1 MSRLAI
7 VIVSYNARE
16 DLATALRS
24 LTEAPPATSHAIV
37 VVDNASSDGAGTMV
51 RERFPQIR
59 VIDAGSNLGFARA
72 NNLAIRATD
81 SELVLLLNPD
91 TVVPPGAID
100 RLVARLDERP
110 DAAVIGPRVVD
121 SQGIP
126 ELSFGAALTPWREAR
141 RKAIDRFD
149 KHGLALARRAIAQAT
164 SREANVD
171 WVTGACLLAR
181 RADLE
186 AAGLFDERYF
196 LYVEDV
202 DLCAAI
208 RAKGRTIV
216 FSPVA
221 EIVHLRGRSGLATSG
236 AARLAWQQS
245 HLAYYRKHLPGWAPW
260 LERYLRMKGLAP

>member
-1 MSRLAI
+1 LTAVSI
-7 VIVSYNARE
+7 VIVSYNTRD
-16 DLATALRS
+16 DLARCLDALQA
-24 LTEAPPATSHAIV
+24 TPPAATHEIV
-37 VVDNASSDGAGTMV
+37 VVDNGSTDGSVDAV
-51 RERFPQIR
+51 RAHPGVRLIESGGN
-59 VIDAGSNLGFARA
+59 VGFARA
-72 NNLAIRATD
+72 NNLGIRSTG

-91 TVVPPGAID
+91 TVVPPSAID
-100 RLVARLDERP
+100 RLVARLDGRP
-110 DAAVIGPRVVD
+110 DAAVIGPRIVD
-121 SQGIP
+121 GQGIP
-126 ELSFGAALTPWREAR
+126 ELSFGAALTPWREFR

-149 KHGLALARRAIAQAT
+149 RHGLAVARRAIAQAT

-208 RAKGRTIV
+208 RANGRTIV

-221 EIVHLRGRSGLATSG
+221 EIVHLRGRSGVTTSG
-236 AARLAWQQS
+236 AAYRAWQQS

>member
-1 MSRLAI
+1 
-7 VIVSYNARE
+7 
-16 DLATALRS
+16 
-24 LTEAPPATSHAIV
+24 
-37 VVDNASSDGAGTMV
+37 
-51 RERFPQIR
+51 
-59 VIDAGSNLGFARA
+59 
-72 NNLAIRATD
+72 
-81 SELVLLLNPD
+81 VLLLNPD

-126 ELSFGAALTPWREAR
+126 ELSFGAALTPWREIR

-208 RAKGRTIV
+208 RANGRTIV

-221 EIVHLRGRSGLATSG
+221 EIVHLRGRSGGTMAG
-236 AARLAWQQS
+236 AANRAWQQS